1 MVRTLAEESKLRED
15 LCKVGRR
22 LYDRHLTSGAGGSVS
37 VRTPGGE
44 EVLIKPSGFSLADMM
59 PEHVIKVD
67 MKGTVLEGQY
77 RPSTDTPWHL
87 MIYETRPEV
96 RAIVHAHPPICGAFA
111 CAGVSLDIPT
121 FTEVII
127 QVGKIPLMEYATPT
141 TMKYA
146 SLIADSMVNS
156 DALLMKNHGT
166 ITLGANLEQAFQR
179 TELLE
184 DFARLVLLAKILGG
198 PNLLPPEEV
207 HKLRT
212 LESERWRMK
221 VAEELYK

>member
-1 MVRTLAEESKLRED
+1 VVKTLVEESELREE
-15 LCKVGRR
+15 LCKIGRR

-37 VRTPGGE
+37 VRTPKGE
-44 EVLIKPSGFSLADMM
+44 EVLIKPSGFSLADLL
-59 PEHVIKVD
+59 PEHVVKVNL
-67 MKGTVLEGQY
+67 KGEVLEGKY
-77 RPSTDTPWHL
+77 PPSTDAPWHL
-87 MIYETRPEV
+87 MIYERRPEV
-96 RAIVHAHPPICGAFA
+96 KAIVHAHPPVCGGFA

-127 QVGKIPLMEYATPT
+127 QVGKVPLMKYATPT
-141 TMKYA
+141 TMEYA
-146 SLIADSMVNS
+146 RLIARSIMKT

-184 DFARLVLLAKILGG
+184 DFAKLVLVAKFLGG
-198 PNLLPPEEV
+198 PKELNPEEA

-212 LESERWRMK
+212 LESEKWRMK
-221 VAEELYK
+221 ITEEIYK

>member
-1 MVRTLAEESKLRED
+1 LVEEDLREE
-15 LCKVGRR
+15 LCKIGRR
-22 LYDRHLTSGAGGSVS
+22 LYDRHLTSGAGGSIS
-37 VRTPGGE
+37 VRTPNGE
-44 EVLIKPSGFSLADMM
+44 EVFIKPSGFSLADLL
-59 PEHVIKVD
+59 PIHVVKVNL
-67 MKGTVLEGQY
+67 KGKVLEGRY
-77 RPSTDTPWHL
+77 PPSTDAPWHL
-87 MIYETRPEV
+87 MIYESRPEV
-96 RAIVHAHPPICGAFA
+96 KAIVHAHPPVCGGFA

-141 TMKYA
+141 TMDYA
-146 SLIADSMVNS
+146 KLVAQSIMET

-184 DFARLVLLAKILGG
+184 DFAKLVLVAKLLGG
-198 PNLLPPEEV
+198 PKELPPEEA

-221 VAEELYK
+221 IAEELYK

>member
-1 MVRTLAEESKLRED
+1 MVEERKLRED
-15 LCKVGRR
+15 LCKIGRR
-22 LYDRHLTSGAGGSVS
+22 LYDRHLTTGAGGSVS
-37 VRTPGGE
+37 VRASKEG
-44 EVLIKPSGFSLADMM
+44 EVLIKPSGFSLADML
-59 PEHVIKVD
+59 PEHVVKVNL
-67 MKGTVLEGQY
+67 KGEVLEGEY
-77 RPSTDTPWHL
+77 RPSSDMPWHV
-87 MIYETRPEV
+87 MIYEKRPEV
-96 RAIVHAHPPICGAFA
+96 KAVVHAHPPICGGFA

-141 TMKYA
+141 TMDYA
-146 SLIADSMVNS
+146 RLVADSIGNA

-184 DFARLVLLAKILGG
+184 DFARLVLVAKILGG
-198 PNLLPPEEV
+198 PNLLPPEEE

-221 VAEELYK
+221 LAEELYK